1 MLMENK
7 YQELFKTR
15 KWKLA
20 LSFLPL
26 DEEVTVKV
34 KNVGDLLT
42 IRTRA
47 SEFTKESQDKRAS
60 VSLDFDNKQAV
71 VTITRK

>member
-1 MLMENK
+1 MSLNE

-26 DEEVTVKV
+26 DTPTVVKV
-34 KNVGDLLT
+34 QNANDLLT
-42 IRTRA
+42 LRARA
-47 SEFTKESQDKRAS
+47 SDFSKESEDKKVS
-60 VSLDFDNKQAV
+60 VSLDLDKRTAI
-71 VTITRK
+71 VTVTKK